1 MAVCEMERTTQA
13 RPAKPAKSTQV
24 NIRVEP
30 TQLATIDAAAEALGR
45 NRTAFML
52 ETAVQAAEAVL
63 LDKRLFAVDDETYQ
77 RFVDRL
83 DAPPAANPRLRA
95 LLRRKAP
102 WEK

>member
-1 MAVCEMERTTQA
+1 MAVHPVRGPTQVRA
-13 RPAKPAKSTQV
+13 VRLAKSTQV

-30 TQLATIDAAAEALGR
+30 GQLATIDAAAQVLGR

-63 LDKRLFAVDDETYQ
+63 LDKRLFTVDDATYQ

-83 DAPPAANPRLRA
+83 DAPPAANPRLHA
-95 LLRRKAP
+95 LLHSKAP
-102 WEK
+102 WEG

>member
-1 MAVCEMERTTQA
+1 MTIYLAS
-13 RPAKPAKSTQV
+13 RPAEARASRPAKSTQV

-30 TQLATIDAAAEALGR
+30 GQLAIIDAAAEALGR

-63 LDKRLFAVDDETYQ
+63 LDKRLFTVDDATYQ

-83 DAPPAANPRLRA
+83 DAPPLANPRLRA
-95 LLRRKAP
+95 LLHSKAP
-102 WEK
+102 WER

>member
-1 MAVCEMERTTQA
+1 MAAHLARSPKQA
-13 RPAKPAKSTQV
+13 RTARLAKTTQV

-30 TQLATIDAAAEALGR
+30 GQLATIDAAAEALGR

-63 LDKRLFAVDDETYQ
+63 LDKRLFTVDDATYQ

-83 DAPPAANPRLRA
+83 DAPPAANPRLHA
-95 LLRRKAP
+95 LLHSKAP
-102 WEK
+102 WEG